1 MKSLRR
7 REAKDLQLNVFSRI
21 IYRMGEVYE
30 DKLKKA
36 GLGIEPEVYGK
47 RALLYL
53 LGGLVISISLSIL
66 LYFLYLKTALIAL
79 IIYALIVSPV
89 FPIIMYFLPSLE
101 LSQKI
106 DSRRTHVTAETPI
119 FAVLFVVY
127 LRTGLSPQR
136 IFEIMSQSSGLSNIK
151 IEAKRVILYI
161 KYFGAHVEKAIEWLL
176 RNSPSQLFN
185 KFIEAYNIA
194 VRSGAP
200 VLTTMQSRAID
211 LMKEFE
217 LIARKAADSVEGIA
231 QGYII
236 YLASGYTMLFIA
248 LLLTGVYPQFSALI
262 SVLGAFAVIG
272 MPLLNLAFVLMVDKA
287 QLKFPSKGLNAYKI
301 FAINF
306 PIGLTISI
314 MGLYLSGNLEPLLT
328 LSGTIYNVISITF
341 WLVIGLLVST
351 IPPAISSYL
360 EIKRTTGYDQYIS
373 LFLRAIGEGLRS
385 GIPPEKVIENLRYSK
400 EMGKFTKII
409 NFITSSIKIGLPL
422 VSTFKKA
429 TREIRDFL
437 TRTIL
442 LSMADM
448 MEAGGMSAE
457 SIELLADNVENYERI
472 SKEYKQKIK
481 TLLLLPYIGI
491 ALSLITVII
500 ISFSIISVI
509 TIVPTGSS
517 QITEIFQNVNKVVFI
532 SAVSSILNSFLAGFL
547 IGKISGSVSRG
558 FLHSS
563 ILIVVTFVIFLITI
577 MFIGKGYVG
586 GIL

>member
-1 MKSLRR
+1 
-7 REAKDLQLNVFSRI
+7 
-21 IYRMGEVYE
+21 
-30 DKLKKA
+30 
-36 GLGIEPEVYGK
+36 
-47 RALLYL
+47 
-53 LGGLVISISLSIL
+53 
-66 LYFLYLKTALIAL
+66 
-79 IIYALIVSPV
+79 
-89 FPIIMYFLPSLE
+89 
-101 LSQKI
+101 
-106 DSRRTHVTAETPI
+106 
-119 FAVLFVVY
+119 
-127 LRTGLSPQR
+127 
-136 IFEIMSQSSGLSNIK
+136 
-151 IEAKRVILYI
+151 
-161 KYFGAHVEKAIEWLL
+161 
-176 RNSPSQLFN
+176 
-185 KFIEAYNIA
+185 
-194 VRSGAP
+194 
-200 VLTTMQSRAID
+200 
-211 LMKEFE
+211 
-217 LIARKAADSVEGIA
+217 
-231 QGYII
+231 
-236 YLASGYTMLFIA
+236 
-248 LLLTGVYPQFSALI
+248 
-262 SVLGAFAVIG
+262 
-272 MPLLNLAFVLMVDKA
+272 
-287 QLKFPSKGLNAYKI
+287 
-301 FAINF
+301 
-306 PIGLTISI
+306 
-314 MGLYLSGNLEPLLT
+314 
-328 LSGTIYNVISITF
+328 
-341 WLVIGLLVST
+341 
-351 IPPAISSYL
+351 
-360 EIKRTTGYDQYIS
+360 
-373 LFLRAIGEGLRS
+373 
-385 GIPPEKVIENLRYSK
+385 
-400 EMGKFTKII
+400 
-409 NFITSSIKIGLPL
+409 LPL